1 MVEDF
6 MDYEASTGILQ
17 LEEMD
22 KILIIK
28 IWQITSVLSST
39 TRITYTLV
47 SSLCLNTTHFTYDTN
62 VIWTISVFK
71 IIILGKKSENYLEYT
86 HTDTKEQN
94 VMWTKHSYVSDYI
107 QNCTKLQPFL

>member
-1 MVEDF
+1 

-62 VIWTISVFK
+62 VI
-71 IIILGKKSENYLEYT
+71 
-86 HTDTKEQN
+86 
-94 VMWTKHSYVSDYI
+94 
-107 QNCTKLQPFL
+107 